1 MAMTRRGKIGA
12 RRANIGVLIA
22 TYALAL
28 CVSCRVEA
36 FSLSTWS
43 SSLSRGRSPP
53 SKYAPQPSLVE
64 PLHLLPF
71 REAEVTEQLVG
82 GVRYSM
88 VPIPKDMLKTTLFVT
103 NLDDFVYDDD
113 LSAVFGGMPACVVR
127 KPDMT
132 SLGYG
137 FVAFRS
143 SEDAQVRTANDIG
156 ALLDSTSFFRISGML
171 PCTCVFAYS
180 CLLLGVQAAL
190 IRTRGQE
197 WRGRELDVQEV
208 RRDLVVRVPERLV
221 AFVKGVKA
229 VRRILQEERQSSS
242 STAPPVKKPKVKA
255 AKSWSPPKSSTPSS
269 SSNRKLYR
277 HLKPEQQAELDRA
290 LLKGFLVLDAP
301 KHNPRLVDIHR
312 RCCDARGVPQVMVV
326 KGRGSGR
333 WALDRVLVDLSPLR
347 LQAVFDD
354 PDSFLVR
361 RKIDI
366 FSAATATGMELLRGD
381 QEACELDCAREAAE
395 SETEVGAD
403 LVVGGSNDDD
413 NHWTCAYAVTID
425 TGKNN
430 NAYASKPISK
440 LPPLSV
446 GIFVGDRPQAKAM
459 AKELSDVWELPDPAV
474 QEQRDEERTR
484 RQQVQGKAPRRNRG
498 GGNHQEFFW

>member
-1 MAMTRRGKIGA
+1 
-12 RRANIGVLIA
+12 
-22 TYALAL
+22 
-28 CVSCRVEA
+28 
-36 FSLSTWS
+36 
-43 SSLSRGRSPP
+43 
-53 SKYAPQPSLVE
+53 
-64 PLHLLPF
+64 
-71 REAEVTEQLVG
+71 
-82 GVRYSM
+82 
-88 VPIPKDMLKTTLFVT
+88 
-103 NLDDFVYDDD
+103 
-113 LSAVFGGMPACVVR
+113 
-127 KPDMT
+127 
-132 SLGYG
+132 
-137 FVAFRS
+137 
-143 SEDAQVRTANDIG
+143 
-156 ALLDSTSFFRISGML
+156 
-171 PCTCVFAYS
+171 
-180 CLLLGVQAAL
+180 LGVQAAL

-197 WRGRELDVQEV
+197 WRGKQLDVQEI

-242 STAPPVKKPKVKA
+242 SATSAAAPVKKPKVKA
-255 AKSWSPPKSSTPSS
+255 AKSWSPPKSSTSAA
-269 SSNRKLYR
+269 SNRKLYR

-366 FSAATATGMELLRGD
+366 FSAATASGMELLQGD
-381 QEACELDCAREAAE
+381 REACELDCALEAAE
-395 SETEVGAD
+395 SKADGGAD
-403 LVVGGSNDDD
+403 MVVSSSDDD
-413 NHWTCAYAVTID
+413 DWTCAYAVTID
-425 TGKNN
+425 ASNN
-430 NAYASKPISK
+430 GNGSSNPYATKPISK

-446 GIFVGDRPQAKAM
+446 GIFVGDRPRAKAM
-459 AKELSDVWELPDPAV
+459 AKELAQVWELPDPAV
-474 QEQRDEERTR
+474 CEQRAEERTKR
-484 RQQVQGKAPRRNRG
+484 QGKAPRRNRG